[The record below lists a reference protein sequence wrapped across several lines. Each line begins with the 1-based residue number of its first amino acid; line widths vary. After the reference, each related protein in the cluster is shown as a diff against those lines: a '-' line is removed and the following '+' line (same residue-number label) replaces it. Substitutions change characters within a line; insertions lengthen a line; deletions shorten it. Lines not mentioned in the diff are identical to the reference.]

1 MNREMMKSTAIGRNQ
16 LAQAMITP
24 ERMSVY
30 TLFLLNRIYSESK
43 AKNIMGISLSNVVD
57 CPQLLGYRIYIKSVA
72 MAILSLLIYWAILA
86 ISHAVRALHIHIKTS
101 IGQKL
106 PNNQSENTI
115 RLMEPMFHIQG
126 VLLIRVL
133 HGYASP

>member
-57 CPQLLGYRIYIKSVA
+57 CPQLLGYGIYIKSVA

-86 ISHAVRALHIHIKTS
+86 ISNAVRALHIHIKTS
-101 IGQKL
+101 IG
-106 PNNQSENTI
+106 
-115 RLMEPMFHIQG
+115 
-126 VLLIRVL
+126 
-133 HGYASP
+133 

>member
-16 LAQAMITP
+16 LAQAMITT

-30 TLFLLNRIYSESK
+30 TLFLLNRIYSERK

-101 IGQKL
+101 IG
-106 PNNQSENTI
+106 
-115 RLMEPMFHIQG
+115 
-126 VLLIRVL
+126 
-133 HGYASP
+133 

>member
-57 CPQLLGYRIYIKSVA
+57 CPQLLGYRIYKECSNGYLVIA
-72 MAILSLLIYWAILA
+72 YILGNFGY
-86 ISHAVRALHIHIKTS
+86 
-101 IGQKL
+101 Q
-106 PNNQSENTI
+106 PCCQSFTYTHQNKYRIETTKQ
-115 RLMEPMFHIQG
+115 PK
-126 VLLIRVL
+126 
-133 HGYASP
+133 